1 MCSQA
6 GLPARLRT
14 IVDLEA
20 LLNDGSAYVL
30 FFLLRVS
37 LSSLPGGHPFQNL
50 LSAHR
55 LVQVADWF
63 LCGQFACLAGNKC
76 VSCVVVSVP
85 EVAWGC

>member
-37 LSSLPGGHPFQNL
+37 LSWVPGHQHVWQL
-50 LSAHR
+50 LFAR
-55 LVQVADWF
+55 GLAKVAESIKR
-63 LCGQFACLAGNKC
+63 GEYVCLAGIRSE
-76 VSCVVVSVP
+76 SCLIVSVP
-85 EVAWGC
+85 EAAWGC